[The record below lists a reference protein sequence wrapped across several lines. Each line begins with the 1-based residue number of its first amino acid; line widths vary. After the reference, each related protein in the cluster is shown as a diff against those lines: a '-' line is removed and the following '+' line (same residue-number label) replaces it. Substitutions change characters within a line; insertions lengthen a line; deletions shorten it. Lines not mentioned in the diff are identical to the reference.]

1 VVPREYE
8 STNACDLREIN
19 DLARARSLRLM
30 LGMTTS
36 NSIASASRKIMWIG
50 TLLMAASAVAC
61 GGTTQSLLGTA
72 PSGVPALAAAPDGG
86 GTFGTLK
93 DGKGKDSTGKGPDR
107 GDTPT
112 AGTAPSN
119 GGAPDTDADDPETGA
134 GHGHGH
140 EPEPADD
147 HGHDA
152 ATTQLEGFTTSITGT
167 CPSLTIEINGMTVTT
182 DLTTDFHRGACAD
195 LVPTTTPPPPP
206 AIGTTPTTGT
216 TPAAGTAP
224 PTQSFHLH
232 IAATADATGKLV
244 ASYVRIQ
251 GGDDA
256 GDDADTTTPPT
267 Q

>member
-1 VVPREYE
+1 VVLHEYA
-8 STNACDLREIN
+8 SASACDLREIN

-36 NSIASASRKIMWIG
+36 NSIASTSRKIMWIG

-61 GGTTQSLLGTA
+61 GGTTQALGTA
-72 PSGVPALAAAPDGG
+72 PSGVPAVAAAPDAG

-119 GGAPDTDADDPETGA
+119 GGAPDTDTDDPETGA

-140 EPEPADD
+140 QPEPGDD

-152 ATTQLEGFTTSITGT
+152 AMTQLEGFSTSITGT

-182 DLTTDFHRGACAD
+182 DLTTDFQRGVCTD
-195 LVPTTTPPPPP
+195 LVPTTTTPPPT
-206 AIGTTPTTGT
+206 GTTPTAGT
-216 TPAAGTAP
+216 TPAAGTEP
-224 PTQSFHLH
+224 PAQSFHLH

-244 ASYVRIQ
+244 ASYVRLQ
-251 GGDDA
+251 GGDETG
-256 GDDADTTTPPT
+256 GDDDSTTPPT